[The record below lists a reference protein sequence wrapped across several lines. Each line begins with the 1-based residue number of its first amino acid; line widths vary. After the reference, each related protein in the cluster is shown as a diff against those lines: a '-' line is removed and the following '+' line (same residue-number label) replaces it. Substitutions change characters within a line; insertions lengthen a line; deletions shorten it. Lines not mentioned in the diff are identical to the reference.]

1 MEVNEDEYKRLTKV
15 LKRIQASKIE
25 NVQKLMELPFD
36 RLNELK
42 KTYWDAAS
50 AQEEDGKILSAKVIR
65 EKYWQVNEALDIIK
79 GNETEVWD
87 FIS

>member
-1 MEVNEDEYKRLTKV
+1 MEANEDEFKRLNKV
-15 LKRIQASKIE
+15 LKRVRAYKIK
-25 NVQKLMELPFD
+25 NVQKLMEFPVD

-50 AQEEDGKILSAKVIR
+50 AQEEYGKILSAKVIR

-87 FIS
+87 FMS